1 MPGATRGGR
10 GRSKHGAESKH
21 GDERRSR
28 ELEFHAHENTTMG
41 FTSVEPEWASLAPSL
56 SIAKGSAIAMDRRR
70 DIIVVERT
78 MLRTD
83 CDTYASLLAPPSGR
97 GRSRRLSIRPRERE
111 QAGLET
117 LGHVAGLGDRLV
129 RLGFG

>member
-1 MPGATRGGR
+1 
-10 GRSKHGAESKH
+10 
-21 GDERRSR
+21 
-28 ELEFHAHENTTMG
+28 MG
-41 FTSVEPEWASLAPSL
+41 EPRPSL

-97 GRSRRLSIRPRERE
+97 GRSRRLSIRPVN
-111 QAGLET
+111 GNKPDWK
-117 LGHVAGLGDRLV
+117 HWPCAGLGDRLV
-129 RLGFG
+129 RLGFGKTSRAASTNNSSQRLKCAGSIGKWI